1 MITDRSLPSA
11 PLNAFL
17 CWKSPASLFAR
28 VSLTMKTR
36 PVPAGFIRPV
46 LIAVL
51 ASLALV
57 LGSSRMMA
65 QANQS
70 PPERLTYQGFLVDG
84 NGVAL
89 GNSAPK
95 NYDVI
100 FRIFNDQSA
109 GNLLWAEQQ
118 TVTVD
123 KGYFSVLLGE
133 GASTGEPRPLL
144 SSIFRGPTASERY
157 VGITVKGIGSGGS
170 NVDILPRLR
179 LLSSPYSFLAQNA
192 VKLVQDTGADLIT
205 SSGNAV
211 TVSGPLAATGI
222 TAGNI
227 SATSLTAGSISATT
241 VSGSGSAITGLNANN
256 ITVGTLSN
264 DRTTATA
271 GNAPNSIVAR
281 DGAGGFIMG
290 NLMATTVQTIGNRTT
305 HQQGAYLEW
314 NKGNGDGV
322 TYLLNQR
329 GLGAGGIS
337 FGEVS
342 SANAITEGMRLTA
355 AGNLGLGTSAPG
367 LRLEVAGSVGISGG
381 NFLEFGRGITKDGS
395 AGKIGYATFTGNALD
410 IVGAGTSQGSRRI
423 KLWSEGGLTLD
434 GALNVNTPAVAANF
448 RVVDN
453 FVPNLFT
460 GGFQVFHPTDKGKYF
475 AMWRYNQGVQLF
487 ATGGGFGN
495 AGSDNSRAINWD
507 GDGNWDVSSD
517 RKLKKDIQDAEPMLD
532 RALQVQVRRF
542 RWKDSAPDSKLSM
555 GVVAQELEPL
565 FPDLV
570 SEQPN
575 PVTGDTNLAVG
586 YSDFGL
592 IAVKALQEL
601 KANHDAEIA
610 DLKAQ
615 MAELMKMNQALA
627 SRLEEVAAAVG
638 KGQ

>member
-11 PLNAFL
+11 PLNAFIR
-17 CWKSPASLFAR
+17 WKSPASLFAR

-542 RWKDSAPDSKLSM
+542 RWKDSAPDSKL
-555 GVVAQELEPL
+555 